1 MIGGGGPKLSKNALV
16 QQQISRNND
25 NLILRFCPP
34 AEINK
39 QRQKRI
45 VAQSCFLAKIKHMKY
60 QGQKQK
66 VMEDIDLWLD
76 SYLAQQISQ
85 SNTLRYNIARTKTS
99 KFISTERQMY
109 KISMMKDQLMQKA
122 EELLDQ

>member
-1 MIGGGGPKLSKNALV
+1 
-16 QQQISRNND
+16 
-25 NLILRFCPP
+25 
-34 AEINK
+34 
-39 QRQKRI
+39 
-45 VAQSCFLAKIKHMKY
+45 MKY